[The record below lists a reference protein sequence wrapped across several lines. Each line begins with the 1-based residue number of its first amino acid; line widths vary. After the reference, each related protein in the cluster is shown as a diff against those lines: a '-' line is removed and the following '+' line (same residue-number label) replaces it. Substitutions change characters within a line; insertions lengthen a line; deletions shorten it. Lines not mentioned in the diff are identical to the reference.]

1 MPAGTDESKLLG
13 NTSLITGLSGAMGFV
28 KPLRVALTRV
38 SFVGGD
44 VKSGGIELGLESS
57 V

>member
-1 MPAGTDESKLLG
+1 MRLPELRECPTKDYVRLVNEGVAS
-13 NTSLITGLSGAMGFV
+13 NAPAMGFV

-44 VKSGGIELGLESS
+44 VSQGGSN
-57 V
+57 